1 MSIPITKF
9 SAAIAR
15 RENEGAERQRRID
28 ELEEQSH
35 QYAAAV
41 VNFLRAN
48 AASAFT
54 AEEIARAIGALDWY
68 EAERLHYENPSA
80 VYSSFF
86 PSGHAFSLNVS
97 SFTYCLGRAQGL
109 CRDIHSEN
117 VDGVMYY
124 CCGNYV
130 LDRPTFVW

>member
-86 PSGHAFSLNVS
+86 PSGGL
-97 SFTYCLGRAQGL
+97 AQKPPL
-109 CRDIHSEN
+109 AQK
-117 VDGVMYY
+117 VGV
-124 CCGNYV
+124 
-130 LDRPTFVW
+130 LHKKLAHPLLKSQS